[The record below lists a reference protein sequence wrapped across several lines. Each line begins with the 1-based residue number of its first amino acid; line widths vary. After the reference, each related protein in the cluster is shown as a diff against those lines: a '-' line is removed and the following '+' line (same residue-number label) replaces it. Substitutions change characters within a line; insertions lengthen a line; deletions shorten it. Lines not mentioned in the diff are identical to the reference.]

1 MAALDIER
9 LTLPFA
15 HTGHTLLSIA
25 YAAPVIGML
34 VWLGI
39 VKVREVRERRRDVG

>member
-15 HTGHTLLSIA
+15 HAGHWLLQVA

-39 VKVREVRERRRDVG
+39 VKVREVRERRRDAG